1 MLLIVLDYISL
12 NNNKLVCFVHSEGW
26 FKIQDLVHQ
35 FVNKCRRDACFC
47 MVQTCVESLNNVL
60 KKLCTRLSDS
70 FHPENYNNS
79 DNNNIHMRNIY
90 IHKGQGSPYWEGRAK
105 SPNNSRKIAHS
116 SPHLEKFP
124 PVDFHLHQTFLFP
137 TKIQFPPLNINS

>member
-60 KKLCTRLSDS
+60 KKLCTKLSDS
-70 FHPENYNNS
+70 FHPESYNNS
-79 DNNNIHMRNIY
+79 DNNNIHMMNIY
-90 IHKGQGSPYWEGRAK
+90 IFIKNRVFLVGGKGKVLPHQLKVCSFLPSPGK
-105 SPNNSRKIAHS
+105 ISPSNFHPSKLFCSLPKFS
-116 SPHLEKFP
+116 SPH
-124 PVDFHLHQTFLFP
+124 
-137 TKIQFPPLNINS
+137 